1 MNKFPYL
8 SEEKQKQDIMK
19 KLLLTIIV
27 AILAIPQLRADKG
40 MWLLQL
46 MRQQN
51 LEDNMRKLGL
61 QISVDEIY
69 SPEAPSIKDA
79 IGIFGGGCTGEV
91 VSPNGLVV
99 TNHHC
104 GFGFI
109 QQLSTVEHNYLQNG
123 FWSQSYEEELP
134 CEDIGFTFVVK
145 ITDVTDE
152 INSRIASGKITEE
165 QSFSRGELAKIGKEL
180 FDADNIEGKKYM
192 YPQLLPYFEANKY
205 YLVYY
210 KKYTDVRLV
219 GTPPFAIG
227 KFGGETDNWMWPRH
241 TGDFSVF
248 RIYGDKDGNPAAYSK
263 DNVPL
268 KTPKHLNISIA
279 GTEQG
284 DFAMI
289 MGFPGSTSRYL
300 TAEEVEQRMYQ
311 KNEPRIAMRDVTLK
325 IIREEMEK
333 SEDINIKYA
342 SKLARISNYWKNSI
356 GMNKAIIDNKVLE
369 TKLREESDFKA
380 WAKSIGSSEYAN
392 VVEQINAC
400 VREMNRTQY
409 LTTLTSEL
417 IGNVE
422 FFARNLS
429 DGNKKMF
436 DTPEKVGEQMKSLYS
451 WLHNRDY
458 IHNIDRRIAKE
469 VLPLYFELTKPEERN
484 DYLNEVEKKYKGKLA
499 KYIDEVYDNS
509 ILANEKNLKK
519 FLKKP
524 SLKKMESDP
533 AYKLRTAILSVQ
545 RELSKKNSEFAK
557 RMNPLHKTYLK
568 GLMEKANGAPMA
580 PDANF
585 TMRMTYGSV
594 KPYQPKDGVTY
605 NHYTTLKGVMEKEN
619 PKSSEFIVP
628 ARLKEL
634 YERKDYGDYALPNGE
649 MPVAFLTTNDITG
662 GNSGSGV
669 LNSKGELIGLAFD
682 GNWESLSGDI
692 NFDNDKQRCINV
704 DIRYVLFVI
713 EKFGGCKRLIDEMK
727 IVK

>member
-1 MNKFPYL
+1 
-8 SEEKQKQDIMK
+8 MK

-27 AILAIPQLRADKG
+27 ATLAIPQLRADKG

-165 QSFSRGELAKIGKEL
+165 QSFNRGELAKIGKEL
-180 FDADNIEGKKYM
+180 FDADNIKGKKYM

-263 DNVPL
+263 ENVPL

-289 MGFPGSTSRYL
+289 MGFPGTTSRYL
-300 TAEEVEQRMYQ
+300 TAEEVKQRMYQ

-369 TKLREESDFKA
+369 TKLQEEADFKA
-380 WAKSIGSSEYAN
+380 WAKSIGNSEYVN

-400 VREMNRTQY
+400 VEEMNRTQY
-409 LTTLTSEL
+409 LTMLTSEL
-417 IGNVE
+417 LGNVE
-422 FFARNLS
+422 FFSRNLS

-436 DTPEKVGEQMKSLYS
+436 DTPEKVGEQMKALYS

-484 DYLNEVEKKYKGKLA
+484 DYFNEVEKKYKGKLA

-509 ILANEKNLKK
+509 ILANEKNLNK

>member
-1 MNKFPYL
+1 
-8 SEEKQKQDIMK
+8 MK

-27 AILAIPQLRADKG
+27 ATFAIPQLRADKG

-104 GFGFI
+104 GFSFI

-165 QSFSRGELAKIGKEL
+165 QSFNRGELAKIGKEL

-241 TGDFSVF
+241 TGDFSMF

-268 KTPKHLNISIA
+268 KTPKHLSISIA

-289 MGFPGSTSRYL
+289 MGFPGTTSRYL
-300 TAEEVEQRMYQ
+300 TAKEVEQRMYQ

-369 TKLREESDFKA
+369 TKLQEEADFKA
-380 WAKSIGSSEYAN
+380 WAKSIGNSEYAN

-400 VREMNRTQY
+400 VEEMNRTQY
-409 LTTLTSEL
+409 LTMLTSEL
-417 IGNVE
+417 LGNVE
-422 FFARNLS
+422 FFSRNLS

-509 ILANEKNLKK
+509 ILANEKNLNK

-704 DIRYVLFVI
+704 DIRYVLFVV

>member
-1 MNKFPYL
+1 
-8 SEEKQKQDIMK
+8 MK
-19 KLLLTIIV
+19 KLFLTIILV
-27 AILAIPQLRADKG
+27 LLAVPQLKADKG

-51 LEDNMRKLGL
+51 LEDRMRQLGL

-69 SPEAPSIKDA
+69 SPNAPSLKDA

-104 GFGFI
+104 GFSYI

-123 FWSQSYEEELP
+123 FWSQSNDEELP
-134 CEDIGFTFVVK
+134 CEGLSFTFVVNIK
-145 ITDVTDE
+145 DVTDE
-152 INSRIASGKITEE
+152 INSRVASGKLTVE
-165 QSFSRGELAKIGKEL
+165 QSFNRGELAKIGKEL
-180 FDADNIEGKKYM
+180 FDADNIEGKKHL

-263 DNVPL
+263 ENVPL
-268 KTPKHLNISIA
+268 NTPKHLNISIA
-279 GTEQG
+279 GFDYG

-300 TAEEVEQRMYQ
+300 TADEVKQRMYQ
-311 KNEPRIAMRDVTLK
+311 KNEPRIAMRDLSLK
-325 IIREEMEK
+325 VIREEMEK

-356 GMNKAIIDNKVLE
+356 GMNKAIVDNKVIE
-369 TKLREESDFKA
+369 TKLQEEAAFKA
-380 WAKSIGSSEYAN
+380 WANSIGNSEYAN
-392 VVEQINAC
+392 VVEQINKC
-400 VREMNRTQY
+400 VEEMNRTQY
-409 LTTLTSEL
+409 LTMLINEL
-417 IGNVE
+417 VGNVE
-422 FFARNLS
+422 FFSRNLS
-429 DGNKKMF
+429 DRNKNIF
-436 DTPEKVGEQMKSLYS
+436 EVPEKIGEKMLSLYS

-458 IHNIDRRIAKE
+458 VHAIDRRIAKE
-469 VLPLYFELTKPEERN
+469 VLPLYFELTKPEER
-484 DYLNEVEKKYKGKLA
+484 DEYLNAVEKKYKGNFA

-509 ILANEKNLKK
+509 ILASEKNLNK

-524 SLKKMESDP
+524 TLKNFEKDP
-533 AYKLRTAILSVQ
+533 AQQLRTAILASQ
-545 RELSKKNSEFAK
+545 SKLSAKNAEFAK
-557 RMNPLHKTYLK
+557 IINPLHKTYLK
-568 GLMEKANGAPMA
+568 GLMEKAGGAPMA
-580 PDANF
+580 PDANS
-585 TMRMTYGSV
+585 TMRMTYGNV
-594 KPYQPKDGVTY
+594 KSYQPKDGVTY

-619 PKSSEFIVP
+619 PNSSEFIVP

-634 YERKDYGDYALPNGE
+634 YEKKDFGDYALANGE

-692 NFDNDKQRCINV
+692 NFDTDKQRCINV
-704 DIRYVLFVI
+704 DIRYVLFII
-713 EKFGGCKRLIDEMK
+713 EKYGNCKRLIEEMN